1 VQVPTSNSQRN
12 AGAQEYQNDFKR
24 NTGAQLAGD
33 ALRSVEDVSGGSAQT
48 DAHRN

>member
-24 NTGAQLAGD
+24 NTGE
-33 ALRSVEDVSGGSAQT
+33 ALSSMEDIFGKSAQT